1 MVKKAVIEVLLVKE
15 SDEKLDKEIREEIFE
30 ELSKNLHVIPWA
42 AKIEKVVVTN
52 GWELNK
58 R

>member
-1 MVKKAVIEVLLVKE
+1 MSMVKKAVIEVLLVDE
-15 SDEKLDKEIREEIFE
+15 SAKRLDGEIREEIFE

-52 GWELNK
+52 G
-58 R
+58 

>member
-1 MVKKAVIEVLLVKE
+1 MVKKAVIEVLLVDE
-15 SDEKLDKEIREEIFE
+15 SAKRLDGEIREEIFE

-52 GWELNK
+52 G
-58 R
+58 